1 MNDYVLMR
9 CPGFIVAREDRV
21 KVDHALVVGGLHA
34 AEVARGQTALALG
47 ADTTVLAGA
56 RLITYVSNCLTFVHM
71 SNFDTEQMLTHQVME
86 KFMSGL
92 YSTFRCR

>member
-9 CPGFIVAREDRV
+9 CPRLIVAGEDGV

-34 AEVARGQTALALG
+34 AEVARGQTTLALG

-56 RLITYVSNCLTFVHM
+56 RLITYVSNCFTFVHM
-71 SNFDTEQMLTHQVME
+71 SKFDRE
-86 KFMSGL
+86 
-92 YSTFRCR
+92 